1 MYSLILFC
9 SLLANFS
16 LFDLL
21 ISHSDKS
28 TAFIYFFGSLV
39 FCFVFSFS
47 LNYLILKI
55 KVKFVD

>member
-16 LFDLL
+16 FFDLL
-21 ISHSDKS
+21 ISHSDKWME
-28 TAFIYFFGSLV
+28 FIHFFGALV

-47 LNYLILKI
+47 LNHLILKI
-55 KVKFVD
+55 K